1 MKWITPAEARLQ
13 IMAFNKMM
21 GRLEKNE
28 YTSKRLKTCDLNKLP
43 GAFPRMMRLLLR
55 VSISRRI
62 VTLLGQASYVPMEWI
77 PEQFCHFA
85 VSSFVG
91 CCSTAIQV

>member
-43 GAFPRMMRLLLR
+43 GAFPRMIMLGSIAKFNKNQER
-55 VSISRRI
+55 VKLVLSELDKNMIIYLDKYTDSNFS
-62 VTLLGQASYVPMEWI
+62 Q
-77 PEQFCHFA
+77 
-85 VSSFVG
+85 
-91 CCSTAIQV
+91 